1 MALSISIGSIDLP
14 LFDGHYYVEG
24 NRPVP
29 MTIVV
34 YNDDLVN
41 SVQLRQ
47 LYLTQ
52 DEGAVTTGLPEFRY
66 ISTSNPTTNNIIPP
80 DSTIEYPV
88 LWIPQTDALQVSSQV
103 DPYPAL
109 GLGNT
114 RYNVNI
120 RAIGQVFGL
129 TTMYRG
135 APQEI
140 FVYPSPNVSY
150 TAVSPISLWSLHD
163 NIRPA
168 GNSDFDF
175 VVGANQILN
184 DGTIYS
190 IPGSELYFSSSDT
203 DVCTV
208 VEHSDGNEATT
219 DSNSQAIGGGGAVSI
234 VGVGTA
240 TISIRRWANSG
251 AGTLIASTTITVVD
265 ALPLTLSISPNN
277 ISHTWADPTTDEI
290 RFKALLTKSDGSVTN
305 VSGLADTIWRI
316 NGVAAPDTGDWAY
329 FIDVVGNNRSR
340 LFLSNDNNEL
350 NPYSA
355 TSGII
360 TATYSPSYTITGQ
373 ANISVRKTV

>member
-14 LFDGHYYVEG
+14 IFDGHYYVEG

-29 MTIVV
+29 MIISV
-34 YNDDLVN
+34 YNDNLVN
-41 SVQLRQ
+41 SVQLRK

-52 DEGAVTTGLPEFRY
+52 DEGAITTGMPEFRY

-80 DSTIEYPV
+80 DSTVEYPV

-114 RYNVNI
+114 RYNVNL
-120 RAIGQVFGL
+120 RAIGQVWGE

-140 FVYPSPNVSY
+140 LVYPSPNVSY

-168 GNSDFDF
+168 GNSDFDIL
-175 VVGANQILN
+175 VGANQILN
-184 DGTIYS
+184 DCTIYL
-190 IPGSELYFSSSDT
+190 IPQSELYFSSSDT
-203 DVCTV
+203 GVCTV
-208 VEHSDGNEATT
+208 IAHSDGNEATT
-219 DSNSQAIGGGGAVSI
+219 DNNSQAIGGGGAVSI
-234 VGVGTA
+234 VGIGPA

-265 ALPLTLSISPNN
+265 ALPQTLSISPALTSINWVN
-277 ISHTWADPTTDEI
+277 SVTNSI
-290 RFKALLTKSDGSVTN
+290 RFKALLTKTNGVVEN
-305 VSGLADTIWRI
+305 VSASPDINWRI
-316 NGVAAPDTGDWAY
+316 NGLLYGDWAY
-329 FIDVVGNNRSR
+329 FIDVVGNNRSK

-373 ANISVRKTV
+373 ANILVRKTV